1 MSGIRHLTRIQAK
14 AWQALR
20 CVNIGSA
27 MTTPN
32 STQAHLN
39 AVYEGPS
46 LADGSMNVRDLAPA
60 LMAVGSFFDEA
71 NRIANGDHASI
82 SVNVQAT
89 SPGSFEIA
97 FEVIQNVG
105 ATNTLQAGVGDFIS
119 TAADLKVLLIGSGAA
134 TAGIIWL
141 IKTLRG
147 RTPHVEK
154 INTELYKLT
163 VDDETYEVP
172 LRLLRLY
179 RETSIHRNIE
189 DMVKPLNEFG
199 IDKFSFREKGRT
211 VQEVT
216 ESDVPAFAVPDS
228 REKIVDEMSRRALSI
243 VSVVFKEDNKWRLS
257 DGNNVFSVTISDVQ
271 FLEQIDK
278 GAVSFSKK
286 DILVC
291 EMRTVQWKTNSG
303 LLTDYEVVKIIEHR
317 QVRQLPLVMEEDQ

>member
-1 MSGIRHLTRIQAK
+1 
-14 AWQALR
+14 
-20 CVNIGSA
+20 
-27 MTTPN
+27 
-32 STQAHLN
+32 
-39 AVYEGPS
+39 
-46 LADGSMNVRDLAPA
+46 MNVRDLAPA

-105 ATNTLQAGVGDFIS
+105 TTNTLQAGVGDFIS
-119 TAADLKVLLIGSGAA
+119 TAADLKELLIGGSATA

-154 INTELYKLT
+154 INTELYKFT
-163 VDDETYEVP
+163 VDDEAYEVP

-179 RETSIHRNIE
+179 TENSIRRNIE
-189 DMVKPLNEFG
+189 AMVKPLNESG

-243 VSVVFKEDNKWRLS
+243 VSVVFKEGNKWRLS
-257 DGNNVFSVTISDVQ
+257 DGNDAFSVTISDEQ
-271 FLEQIDK
+271 FLEQIDE

-291 EMRTVQWKTNSG
+291 EMRTVQWRTNSG
-303 LLTDYEVVKIIEHR
+303 LLTECEVVKIIEHR
-317 QVRQLPLVMEEDQ
+317 QARQLPLLVELTEEDQ

>member
-1 MSGIRHLTRIQAK
+1 MIIPSRHAARMFELSGIRHLTRIQAK

-20 CVNIGSA
+20 CVNIGSTVTA
-27 MTTPN
+27 PN

-119 TAADLKVLLIGSGAA
+119 TAADLKELLIGGSVTA

-154 INTELYKLT
+154 INTALYKLT

-172 LRLLRLY
+172 LRLLRMY
-179 RETSIHRNIE
+179 RETSIRRNIE
-189 DMVKPLNEFG
+189 DMVKPLNESG

-228 REKIVDEMSRRALSI
+228 REK
-243 VSVVFKEDNKWRLS
+243 
-257 DGNNVFSVTISDVQ
+257 
-271 FLEQIDK
+271 
-278 GAVSFSKK
+278 
-286 DILVC
+286 
-291 EMRTVQWKTNSG
+291 
-303 LLTDYEVVKIIEHR
+303 
-317 QVRQLPLVMEEDQ
+317 

>member
-1 MSGIRHLTRIQAK
+1 
-14 AWQALR
+14 
-20 CVNIGSA
+20 
-27 MTTPN
+27 MTAPN

-60 LMAVGSFFDEA
+60 LMAIGSFFDEA

-89 SPGSFEIA
+89 SPSSFEIA
-97 FEVIQNVG
+97 FDVIQNVG
-105 ATNTLQAGVGDFIS
+105 TTLTLQTGVGDFIS
-119 TAADLKVLLIGSGAA
+119 TAADLKELLIGGSVTA

-154 INTELYKLT
+154 INTELYKFT

-179 RETSIHRNIE
+179 TDNSIRRNIE
-189 DMVKPLNEFG
+189 AMVKPLNESG
-199 IDKFSFREKGRT
+199 IDKFSFREKGRI

-216 ESDVPAFAVPDS
+216 ESEVPAFAVPDS

-243 VSVVFKEDNKWRLS
+243 VSVVFKEGNKWRLS
-257 DGNNVFSVTISDVQ
+257 DGNDAFSVTISDEQ
-271 FLEQIDK
+271 FLEQIDE

-291 EMRTVQWKTNSG
+291 EMRTVQWRTNSG
-303 LLTDYEVVKIIEHR
+303 LLTEYEVVKIIEHR
-317 QVRQLPLVMEEDQ
+317 QARQLPLLVELTEEDQ

>member
-1 MSGIRHLTRIQAK
+1 
-14 AWQALR
+14 
-20 CVNIGSA
+20 
-27 MTTPN
+27 MTAPN

-89 SPGSFEIA
+89 SPASFEIA

-119 TAADLKVLLIGSGAA
+119 TAADLKELLIGGSVTA

-154 INTELYKLT
+154 INAELYKLT
-163 VDDETYEVP
+163 IDDETYEIP

-179 RETSIHRNIE
+179 TENSIRRNIE
-189 DMVKPLNEFG
+189 AMVQPLNESG
-199 IDKFSFREKGRT
+199 IVKLSFREKGRT

-228 REKIVDEMSRRALSI
+228 REKVVDEMSRRALSI

-257 DGNNVFSVTISDVQ
+257 DGDNVFSVTISD
-271 FLEQIDK
+271 EQ
-278 GAVSFSKK
+278 
-286 DILVC
+286 L
-291 EMRTVQWKTNSG
+291 R
-303 LLTDYEVVKIIEHR
+303 LR
-317 QVRQLPLVMEEDQ
+317 Q